1 MTFLNATNDHFS
13 YPFAIATGIVDATAT
28 LSPLLWAMVIVLLLC
43 VVGIAA
49 DRHRHGRTQR
59 RDSALVSRI
68 PAWKAHG
75 DWSMERTW
83 PTTSL
88 IERRSPSRGARG
100 SASPLVG
107 TTGRQGATT
116 NRAQIAPRRARTGRA
131 SVAGTIEAGGS
142 RRAASPSYSGQDFST
157 LRQRRLSPGMLS
169 LVFTSRVSPFG
180 IGNSM
185 D

>member
-59 RDSALVSRI
+59 RDSVLVWRT
-68 PAWKAHG
+68 PAWKANG
-75 DWSMERTW
+75 DRSMERTW

-88 IERRSPSRGARG
+88 IERRSPPRGARG
-100 SASPLVG
+100 SASPNVG
-107 TTGRQGATT
+107 TTRRQGATT
-116 NRAQIAPRRARTGRA
+116 NRAQVAPRRARTGRA
-131 SVAGTIEAGGS
+131 SVAGQS
-142 RRAASPSYSGQDFST
+142 KPAAPDVRQARSYSGQDFST
-157 LRQRRLSPGMLS
+157 LRQRPLSPTMLS
-169 LVFTSRVSPFG
+169 LVFASRVSPFG
-180 IGNSM
+180 IRNSM